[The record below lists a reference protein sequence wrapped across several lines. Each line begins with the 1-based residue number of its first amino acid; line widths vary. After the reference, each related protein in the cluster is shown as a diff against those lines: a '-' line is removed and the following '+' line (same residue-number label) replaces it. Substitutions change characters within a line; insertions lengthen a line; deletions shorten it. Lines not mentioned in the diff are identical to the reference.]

1 MFNTLMKGFDYSL
14 RHPLSTIP
22 TQILKRSYPAIFLE
36 NKYIKVK
43 HRKTLF
49 FKKNK
54 QNTLSKWRNV
64 DINLKL

>member
-1 MFNTLMKGFDYSL
+1 MFNTLMMGFEYSL

-43 HRKTLF
+43 HRKT
-49 FKKNK
+49 KKK
-54 QNTLSKWRNV
+54 NTLSKWRNV
-64 DINLKL
+64 YIYI